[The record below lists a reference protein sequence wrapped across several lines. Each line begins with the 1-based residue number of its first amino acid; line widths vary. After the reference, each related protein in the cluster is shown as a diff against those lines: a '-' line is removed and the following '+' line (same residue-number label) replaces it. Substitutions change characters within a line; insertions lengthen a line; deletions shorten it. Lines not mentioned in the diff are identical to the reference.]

1 MAPKPRVGKRLSDI
15 KLFKH
20 SNITA
25 RTVVA
30 PIAAFTMAA
39 ILYVYARSSIH
50 AAKRNAARHR
60 AADGGHVSWYNESQR
75 RHGVLERPEEPNIIK
90 QLFFGTSDETATVAS
105 KSKGRSEG
113 EQLLRSRKA
122 KPVDSQK

>member
-1 MAPKPRVGKRLSDI
+1 MAPKPRVGKRLSEI

-25 RTVVA
+25 RAVVA
-30 PIAAFTMAA
+30 PVAAITMAA
-39 ILYVYARSSIH
+39 LLFVYARSSIH

-60 AADGGHVSWYNESQR
+60 VADGGQVSWYNESQR

-90 QLFFGTSDETATVAS
+90 QLFFGTRDETVTVTS

-113 EQLLRSRKA
+113 EQLLRSRKIN
-122 KPVDSQK
+122 PVDSET